1 MSKGS
6 TPRPIPNREQYEL
19 NYDAIF
25 GNERTLKYKKCEH
38 CGQYWES
45 ENLSKN
51 HECACPN
58 PM

>member
-25 GNERTLKYKKCEH
+25 GSKRTPEYKKCEH